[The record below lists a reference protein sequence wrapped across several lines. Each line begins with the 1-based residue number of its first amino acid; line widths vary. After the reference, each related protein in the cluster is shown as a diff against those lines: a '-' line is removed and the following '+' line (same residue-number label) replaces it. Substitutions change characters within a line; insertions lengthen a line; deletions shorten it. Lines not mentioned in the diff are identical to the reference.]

1 MSRAAALVAAV
12 LNLGV
17 PEDARPVA
25 EQLVAES
32 LAAETAD
39 VSAELLL
46 AVAWR
51 ESRLRTDLVG
61 THGERG
67 AWQVLPKYG
76 DGSARS
82 AAAILTQ
89 WHRKA
94 RGRLQTALGAY
105 NAGNCGLR
113 GKCGAAYA
121 MAVLSVERH
130 LRTGGNHAG
139 D

>member
-17 PEDARPVA
+17 PDDARPVA
-25 EQLVAES
+25 EQLVTES

-46 AVAWR
+46 AMAWR
-51 ESRLRTDLVG
+51 ESRLRTDVVG

-67 AWQVLPKYG
+67 AWQVLPRYG

-89 WHRKA
+89 WRLRA
-94 RGRLQTALGAY
+94 RGRLRTALGAY

-113 GKCGAAYA
+113 SKCGAAYA
-121 MAVLSVERH
+121 SAVLAVERQ
-130 LRTGGNHAG
+130 LKDGR
-139 D
+139 